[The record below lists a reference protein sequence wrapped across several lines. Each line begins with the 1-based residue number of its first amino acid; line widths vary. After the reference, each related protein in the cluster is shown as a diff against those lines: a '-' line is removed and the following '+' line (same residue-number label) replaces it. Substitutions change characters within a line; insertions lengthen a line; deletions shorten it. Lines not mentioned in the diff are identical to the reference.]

1 MVVDWMKVPD
11 TPAWAGEML
20 AEMGDDS
27 LTIHI
32 AHRQA
37 EAQLTVRILTQEPP
51 DVWEQW
57 AQSEETPMWMR
68 SAIVEYSVAESRWQQ
83 VRQIAELELLDE
95 LLDRMLEQSEDDA
108 PPR

>member
-20 AEMGDDS
+20 TEMGDDAV
-27 LTIHI
+27 TVHV

-37 EAQLTVRILTQEPP
+37 EVQLTTRILTEQPP
-51 DVWEQW
+51 DVWEEW
-57 AQSEETPMWMR
+57 AQSEDSPMWMR

-83 VRQIAELELLDE
+83 ARQIAELELLDD
-95 LLDRMLEQSEDDA
+95 LLGDMLEQAEEEASA
-108 PPR
+108 